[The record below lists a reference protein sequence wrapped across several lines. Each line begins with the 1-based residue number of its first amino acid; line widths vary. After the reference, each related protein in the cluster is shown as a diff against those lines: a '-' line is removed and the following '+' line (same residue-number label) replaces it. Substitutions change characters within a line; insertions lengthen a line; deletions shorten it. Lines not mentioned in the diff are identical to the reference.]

1 MTDGPIPSDT
11 SVELPRPAHGSMIGL
26 SSAEV
31 IELRKRYGFN
41 DIPEEKKHPLL
52 KFLGYFWGPIP
63 WMIEAAAILSA
74 VIAHWEDF
82 AIILLLL
89 MTNAVVGFLQERKAE
104 NAIKLLKNQLAPN
117 ARVLRD
123 GTWQEIPARELVPGD
138 TVHIRLGDI
147 VPADAMLI
155 TGKYLLLDE
164 SALTGESLPVEKK
177 PGDTVYSGSI
187 VRQGEMDAKVTT
199 IGGNTYFGKTAR
211 LVQVKS
217 PRSHFQAAVER
228 IGNYLIVFAI
238 AMVSIVMVVAFLR
251 SESFLHTLQFALIL
265 VVAAIP
271 AALPAVL
278 TVTLAV
284 GAVALA
290 KKEAIVSRLTAIEE
304 MAGMDILCADK
315 TGTIT
320 QNSISIGDVK
330 TFPGISEQDVI
341 VAAARASRRES
352 NDPIDT
358 AIFSRFDRITSRPDI
373 AGDEILDFVP
383 FDPVAKFS
391 KATIRDP
398 SGTTFSVAKGAPQ
411 AITALA
417 GSEGVPASALDGWVT
432 GFAEKGFR
440 ALGVAKSDNNG
451 KWQYLGLIGLF
462 DPPRE
467 DSAATIIEA
476 KKLGVNVKMVTGDHI
491 AIAHEVSGQVGLGQN
506 ILPRTALIA
515 GEGEEARKQLETAD
529 GFAQVLPEDKYNI
542 VKILQGG
549 DHIIGMTGDGVND
562 APALREADAGIA
574 VAGATDAA
582 KAAADIVL
590 TKPGLSVIID
600 AIQRSREIFRRM
612 ENYAVYRIAETVRV
626 LIFLTLCIVLLDFYP
641 VTALMIVMLAIL
653 NDLPIM
659 MIAFD
664 NAPVAQKP
672 VRWQM
677 NRIMTLATILG
688 ILGVVSSFIL
698 LWVAREVYHLP
709 PDVIQTLIFLKLAVA
724 GHLTIYLARTGQ
736 QHFWERPY
744 PSFALFGTAEITQ
757 VAATVI
763 AVYGIFMT
771 PIGWS
776 LALIVW
782 GYALV
787 SFLIND
793 QIKVRLFRKIHPY
806 S

>member
-1 MTDGPIPSDT
+1 
-11 SVELPRPAHGSMIGL
+11 
-26 SSAEV
+26 
-31 IELRKRYGFN
+31 
-41 DIPEEKKHPLL
+41 
-52 KFLGYFWGPIP
+52 
-63 WMIEAAAILSA
+63 
-74 VIAHWEDF
+74 
-82 AIILLLL
+82 
-89 MTNAVVGFLQERKAE
+89 
-104 NAIKLLKNQLAPN
+104 
-117 ARVLRD
+117 
-123 GTWQEIPARELVPGD
+123 
-138 TVHIRLGDI
+138 
-147 VPADAMLI
+147 
-155 TGKYLLLDE
+155 
-164 SALTGESLPVEKK
+164 
-177 PGDTVYSGSI
+177 
-187 VRQGEMDAKVTT
+187 
-199 IGGNTYFGKTAR
+199 
-211 LVQVKS
+211 
-217 PRSHFQAAVER
+217 
-228 IGNYLIVFAI
+228 
-238 AMVSIVMVVAFLR
+238 
-251 SESFLHTLQFALIL
+251 
-265 VVAAIP
+265 
-271 AALPAVL
+271 
-278 TVTLAV
+278 
-284 GAVALA
+284 
-290 KKEAIVSRLTAIEE
+290 
-304 MAGMDILCADK
+304 
-315 TGTIT
+315 
-320 QNSISIGDVK
+320 
-330 TFPGISEQDVI
+330 
-341 VAAARASRRES
+341 
-352 NDPIDT
+352 
-358 AIFSRFDRITSRPDI
+358 
-373 AGDEILDFVP
+373 
-383 FDPVAKFS
+383 
-391 KATIRDP
+391 
-398 SGTTFSVAKGAPQ
+398 
-411 AITALA
+411 
-417 GSEGVPASALDGWVT
+417 
-432 GFAEKGFR
+432 
-440 ALGVAKSDNNG
+440 
-451 KWQYLGLIGLF
+451 
-462 DPPRE
+462 
-467 DSAATIIEA
+467 
-476 KKLGVNVKMVTGDHI
+476 
-491 AIAHEVSGQVGLGQN
+491 
-506 ILPRTALIA
+506 
-515 GEGEEARKQLETAD
+515 
-529 GFAQVLPEDKYNI
+529 
-542 VKILQGG
+542 
-549 DHIIGMTGDGVND
+549 MTGDGVND

-793 QIKVRLFRKIHPY
+793 QIKVWLFRKIHPY

>member
-1 MTDGPIPSDT
+1 MAAESPPS
-11 SVELPRPAHGSMIGL
+11 AHGSTTGL
-26 SSAEV
+26 TRGEV
-31 IELRKRYGFN
+31 IDFRKEYGFN

-63 WMIEAAAILSA
+63 WMIEIAATLSA
-74 VIAHWEDF
+74 VIANWEDF

-89 MTNAVVGFLQERKAE
+89 MTNAVVGFFQERKAE
-104 NAIKLLKNQLAPN
+104 NAIELLKKQLAPN

-138 TVHIRLGDI
+138 SVHIRPGDI
-147 VPADAMLI
+147 VPADALLGN
-155 TGKYLLLDE
+155 GKYLLVDE

-187 VRQGEMDAKVTT
+187 ARQGEMDAEVTT

-238 AMVSIVMVVAFLR
+238 TMVGIVLIVAFLR
-251 SESFLHTLQFALIL
+251 SESLLDTLQFALIL

-271 AALPAVL
+271 AALPAVM

-304 MAGMDILCADK
+304 IAGMNILCVDK

-320 QNSISIGDVK
+320 QNAISIGEIR
-330 TFPGISEQDVI
+330 TLPGVSEQDVI
-341 VAAARASRRES
+341 TAAALASKRES
-352 NDPIDT
+352 NDPIDM
-358 AIFSRFDRITSRPDI
+358 AVFSRYDRITPRPDT
-373 AGDEILDFVP
+373 ASLETLDFVP

-391 KATIRDP
+391 KASIRDP
-398 SGTTFSVAKGAPQ
+398 SGTTFEAAKGAPQ
-411 AITALA
+411 AIAALA
-417 GSEGVPASALDGWVT
+417 GNNGTLSFTLDGWVT

-440 ALGVAKSDNNG
+440 ALGVAKTDDSG
-451 KWQYLGLIGLF
+451 RWHYLGLIGIF

-467 DSAATIIEA
+467 DSAVTITKA

-491 AIAHEVSGQVGLGQN
+491 AIAKEISGQVGLGQN

-515 GEGEEARKQLETAD
+515 GKGEEARNQMESAD
-529 GFAQVLPEDKYNI
+529 GFAQVLPEDKFRI
-542 VKILQGG
+542 VKILQEG

-562 APALREADAGIA
+562 APALRAADAGIA

-582 KAAADIVL
+582 KSAADIVL

-600 AIQRSREIFRRM
+600 AIERSREIFRRM
-612 ENYAVYRIAETVRV
+612 ESYAVYRIAETVRV

-641 VTALMIVMLAIL
+641 VTTLMIVVLAIL

-664 NAPVAQKP
+664 NAPVAGKP

-677 NRIMTLATILG
+677 NRILILATILG

-698 LWVAREVYHLP
+698 LWMAREVYHLP
-709 PDVIQTLIFLKLAVA
+709 SGIIQTLIFLKLAVA
-724 GHLTIYLARTGQ
+724 GHMTIYLARTGQ
-736 QHFWERPY
+736 QHFWERPF

-757 VAATVI
+757 VAATLI

-771 PIGWS
+771 PTGLT
-776 LALIVW
+776 LALIIW

-793 QIKVRLFRKIHPY
+793 QIKVWLFRRIHPY